1 MNTKNVWC
9 AVPECTKRFILKER
23 YFFRFPKEREKWL
36 QWVRACGRLDLE
48 PKGPEYAY
56 QNCRLCHLH
65 FEEKWYK
72 KNIMRARL
80 HPDAVPTIFFGP
92 SYKEENTMDMEIKEE
107 VETNE
112 TIYMDGE
119 PKSRFFIKTEQIWSK
134 DGANKT
140 QEKNSNMESVE
151 TRQKHVQKHIKI
163 EVKAETNENIYIYK
177 EPTNKTQEKN
187 SNAESAKSLLIT
199 DNNVD
204 AEIVKPSTSKDK
216 KEDMKL
222 SESSPKKNKLRLKIA
237 KLKAQNK
244 TLRETIR
251 RLRLKKKKNIQAKKK
266 KLMNKL

>member
-92 SYKEENTMDMEIKEE
+92 SYKD
-107 VETNE
+107 
-112 TIYMDGE
+112 
-119 PKSRFFIKTEQIWSK
+119 
-134 DGANKT
+134 
-140 QEKNSNMESVE
+140 NMESVE

-163 EVKAETNENIYIYK
+163 EVKAETND
-177 EPTNKTQEKN
+177 
-187 SNAESAKSLLIT
+187 NAESAKSLLIT